1 MKIIPPRSRTVCL
14 LIGSV
19 LGFASLLSRSAAE
32 EPTLVKR
39 APMIEIEARFVRA
52 TPEQM
57 RAAVG
62 TKLDGSGAVMLAP
75 DEVEKALTSLKAEKS
90 DFFGHSRAVT
100 KSGRKARI
108 ESVRELRY
116 PSEYEASKDDPT
128 KFIPTAFKTKDVGV
142 VLEFGPTVTPQN
154 PNELTLD
161 LVVSATEFFG
171 FVDASLPAE
180 KVKHNSAEELNELTR
195 AAIPEGAKWSPI
207 MPSRKV
213 TTSQSIRS
221 GHTWLYDNDQFQ
233 KPEERG
239 KGWASF
245 YLFITPR
252 VIAPK

>member
-1 MKIIPPRSRTVCL
+1 
-14 LIGSV
+14 
-19 LGFASLLSRSAAE
+19 
-32 EPTLVKR
+32 
-39 APMIEIEARFVRA
+39 MIEIEARFVRA
-52 TPEQM
+52 TPGQM

-62 TKLDGSGAVMLAP
+62 ARLNGEGMVMLTQE
-75 DEVEKALTSLKAEKS
+75 EVEKALASLKNAKA

-100 KSGRKARI
+100 KSGRKAVV

-116 PSEYEASKDDPT
+116 PSDYEAFKDDPN
-128 KFIPTAFKTKDVGV
+128 KFLPTAFKTKDVGV
-142 VLEFGPTVTPQN
+142 VLEFGPTVSPQN
-154 PNELTLD
+154 INELTLD
-161 LVVSATEFFG
+161 LVVSVTEFFG

-180 KVKHNSAEELNELTR
+180 KLNHKSPAELKELTR
-195 AAIPEGAKWSPI
+195 AAIPEGAKWTPI

-213 TTSQSIRS
+213 TTSQALRA